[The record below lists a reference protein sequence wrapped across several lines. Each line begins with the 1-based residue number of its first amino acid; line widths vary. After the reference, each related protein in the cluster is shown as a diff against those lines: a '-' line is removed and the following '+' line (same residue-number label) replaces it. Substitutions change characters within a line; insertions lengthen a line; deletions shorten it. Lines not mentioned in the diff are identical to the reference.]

1 MKKFKVSGHAFDS
14 PTCLAPMAGIGN
26 VAFRILCRKYGA
38 GLVYSEFV
46 NATAISRENAYA
58 LQMME
63 TASEERPVAIQLFGT
78 KIPDIKK
85 ATKLLQ
91 DKCDHVDFNFGCP
104 AHQITCTGAGAAL
117 MKHPMKVKKI
127 VEAMVSMS
135 SKPVTVKMR
144 LGIDERNINI
154 VDVAKKCEEAGAA
167 AVAVHG
173 RTLKQKYMGNADW
186 ELIKSV
192 KDVVEIPV
200 IGNGDVVDEESA
212 VAMFEQTGVD
222 AVMLGRAACGNP
234 FIFSRIN
241 HYLKTGKKLEQ
252 KNTLAI
258 FDEYLTLW
266 KKHEGLRFSNLK
278 MQVSYFTTGLVG
290 GKHLRKKLVGTR
302 SLDELEEVLDG
313 FREEGGK

>member
-1 MKKFKVSGHAFDS
+1 MRPFKVAGHTFDS

-63 TASEERPVAIQLFGT
+63 TAKEERPVAIQLFGT

-85 ATKLLQ
+85 ATTLLQ

-104 AHQITCTGAGAAL
+104 SHQITCTGAGAAL
-117 MKHPMKVKKI
+117 MKHPNKVREI
-127 VEAMVSMS
+127 VSAMVSVS

-144 LGIDERNINI
+144 TGLDDGTVNVVEI
-154 VDVAKKCEEAGAA
+154 AQKCEEAGAA

-173 RTLKQKYMGNADW
+173 RTLKQKYMGTADW
-186 ELIKSV
+186 KVIKEV
-192 KDVVEIPV
+192 KENVNIPV
-200 IGNGDVVDEESA
+200 IGNGDVVDEHSA
-212 VAMFEQTGVD
+212 QRMLEETNVD

-234 FIFSRIN
+234 FVFTRIN
-241 HYLKTGKKLEQ
+241 HFLKTGKLLEQ
-252 KNTLAI
+252 KNTLEI
-258 FDEYLTLW
+258 FDEYLALW
-266 KKHEGLRFSNLK
+266 KLHEGLRFSNLK
-278 MQVSYFTTGLVG
+278 MQVGYFTRGLVG
-290 GKHLRKKLVGTR
+290 GKNMRKALVGTR
-302 SLDELEEVLDG
+302 SLEELENVLDD
-313 FREEGGK
+313 FRE